1 MLKINLQKKFLVLS
15 IMSLFIMQSNVIQAD
30 QCTELTKCVELVSK
44 LTKKK
49 YLYNP
54 KEISGE
60 LKTSSNVDLDSDN
73 ADSLFTYILDL
84 NGFARIPT
92 SEKDTF
98 TIVTSR
104 DLRYQALPT
113 ISVDSANPPKIPANS
128 DYYLMQFKFQHFQYG
143 QMRGAANS
151 LRPFMSRFARVVE
164 INETGLLVIQENA
177 TKLIQFHELI
187 KKFDREYTKE
197 EVDEFKSHMKRVEE
211 EERMER
217 TGRSGKKKA
226 KKGKAKND

>member
-1 MLKINLQKKFLVLS
+1 MNILKKVNEVLVVSVLS
-15 IMSLFIMQSNVIQAD
+15 TVVLLPFHVKANECAD
-30 QCTELTKCVELVSK
+30 LIKCVEVVSK

-49 YLYNP
+49 YLFNP
-54 KEISGE
+54 KEVSGE

-92 SEKDTF
+92 VEKDTY

-104 DLRYQALPT
+104 DLRYQALPM
-113 ISVDSANPPKIPANS
+113 INVDSANPPKIPSNY

-151 LRPFMSRFARVVE
+151 LRPFMSRFARIIEV
-164 INETGLLVIQENA
+164 NETGLLVIQENA
-177 TKLIQFHELI
+177 TKLIQFHDLI
-187 KKFDREYTKE
+187 KKFDREYSKVEIE
-197 EVDEFKSHMKRVEE
+197 EYQSHMKRVEE

-217 TGRSGKKKA
+217 TGGRGKKKS
-226 KKGKAKND
+226 KKGKS

>member
-1 MLKINLQKKFLVLS
+1 MNIFKNVNEVLVLGILS
-15 IMSLFIMQSNVIQAD
+15 TFFFLPFQVVAD
-30 QCTELTKCVELVSK
+30 ECADLIKCVEVVSK

-49 YLYNP
+49 YLFNP
-54 KEISGE
+54 KEVSGE
-60 LKTSSNVDLDSDN
+60 LKTSSNVDLSSDN

-92 SEKDTF
+92 AEKDTY
-98 TIVTSR
+98 TIVTTR
-104 DLRYQALPT
+104 DLRYQALPM
-113 ISVDSANPPKIPANS
+113 INVDSTNPPKIPLNY

-151 LRPFMSRFARVVE
+151 LRPFMSRYGRLIE
-164 INETGLLVIQENA
+164 IKETGLMVIQENGK
-177 TKLIQFHELI
+177 KLIQFHDLI

-197 EVDEFKSHMKRVEE
+197 EIEEYQSHMKRVEE

-217 TGRSGKKKA
+217 TGGRGKKKSKRA
-226 KKGKAKND
+226 KS

>member
-1 MLKINLQKKFLVLS
+1 MRKNKVNNFYFFILSVLVFHTN
-15 IMSLFIMQSNVIQAD
+15 IIRAD
-30 QCTELTKCVELVSK
+30 ECVELTKCVEVVSK

-49 YLYNP
+49 YLFNR
-54 KEISGE
+54 KEVSGE
-60 LKTSSNVDLDSDN
+60 LKSSSNFELEKDN
-73 ADSLFTYILDL
+73 ADSLFTHILDL

-92 SEKDTF
+92 AEKDTY

-113 ISVDSANPPKIPANS
+113 INVDSANPPSIPANY
-128 DYYLMQFKFQHFQYG
+128 DYYLMQYKFQHFQYG

-151 LRPFMSRFARVVE
+151 LRPFMSRYARVIE
-164 INETGLLVIQENA
+164 LNEAGLLVMQENA
-177 TKLIQFHELI
+177 TKLIQFHDLI

-197 EVDEFKSHMKRVEE
+197 EIDEYQSHMKRVEE

-226 KKGKAKND
+226 KKAKKTN